1 MLFTALMK
9 FLFGKGKENSANP
22 LENHENNQYWDKTK
36 EGKNPFIKGIINLN
50 QWLNPNHDWFDYSDM
65 QGTFESVKDKY
76 TGTGL
81 TQAEREANEF
91 SSSEAQKSRD
101 WEEYMARNKYSME
114 TQSMES
120 AGINPAMVYGGGSLV
135 PTAANGASASSVTPQ
150 SGDLF
155 DVIST
160 IARLRSEINLADA
173 QAEEAKASAKE
184 KTANAENTEKRTSW
198 IDRMNELD
206 AEAKQISMNLDK
218 DRSREI
224 EQNIKTSAEQAKK
237 LAEEATTEQ
246 EKRLLYL
253 SERRLNEAN
262 VKQVA
267 EMLPYHKAMAEAQ
280 TILDKAN
287 ASLAFVNAAYQN
299 GLIDAG
305 YIDALVG
312 DVLASKYLK
321 EGQTATQDTERA
333 LKNFEYRVKTK
344 QFTPYVEMDGEN
356 SLSDKVVEGLYSGLS
371 TLRGAIVGYK

>member
-1 MLFTALMK
+1 MK
-9 FLFGKGKENSANP
+9 FLFGKGKENTANP
-22 LENHENNQYWDKTK
+22 MENHENNQYWDKTK

-65 QGTFESVKDKY
+65 QGTIDSVKDKY

-81 TQAEREANEF
+81 TQAEQEANEF

-101 WEEYMARNKYSME
+101 WEEYMARNKYAME

-120 AGINPAMVYGGGSLV
+120 AGLNPAMVYGGGSLV
-135 PTAANGASASSVTPQ
+135 PTVSNGASASSVTPQ

-184 KTANAENTEKRTSW
+184 KSANAENTEKRTSW
-198 IDRMNELD
+198 IDKMNELD
-206 AEAKQISMNLDK
+206 AQAKEISMNLDK

-280 TILDKAN
+280 TTLDKAN

-312 DVLASKYLK
+312 ELTASKYLK
-321 EGQTATQDTERA
+321 ETQEGSADVERQ
-333 LKNFEYRVKTK
+333 LKAFEYRVKSK
-344 QFTPYVEMDGEN
+344 QFSPYVEMDGEN

>member
-1 MLFTALMK
+1 MK
-9 FLFGKGKENSANP
+9 FLFGKQDNDKNP
-22 LENHENNQYWDKTK
+22 LENQQNNAYWNQTK
-36 EGKNPFIKGIINLN
+36 EGKNPLVKGLINLN

-65 QGTFESVKDKY
+65 QGTIDSVKDKY
-76 TGTGL
+76 AGTGL
-81 TQAEREANEF
+81 TQAEQEANEF

-101 WEEYMARNKYSME
+101 WEEYMARNKYAME

-120 AGINPAMVYGGGSLV
+120 AGLNPAMVYGGGSLV
-135 PTAANGASASSVTPQ
+135 PTATNGASASSVTPQ
-150 SGDLF
+150 SGELF

-160 IARLRSEINLADA
+160 IARLRSEINLSNA
-173 QAEEAKASAKE
+173 QAEEAKASAEE
-184 KTANAENTEKRTSW
+184 KKAQAGNIEKQTSW
-198 IDRMNELD
+198 IDRINELN
-206 AEAKQISMNLDK
+206 AEGKEISNSLDRNRI
-218 DRSREI
+218 DEI
-224 EQNIKTSAEQAKK
+224 KQNIKTSAEQAHK

-267 EMLPYHKAMAEAQ
+267 EMLPYNKEMAEAK
-280 TILDKAN
+280 TTLDKAN

-299 GLIDAG
+299 GLIDSG

-312 DVLASKYLK
+312 ELTASKYLK
-321 EGQTATQDTERA
+321 ETQEGTADVERQ
-333 LKNFEYRVKTK
+333 LKAFEYRVKSK
-344 QFTPYVEMDGEN
+344 QFTPYVEMNGDD